1 MDLSVYSI
9 FKMPFVADTR
19 CGFSQ
24 VSLNVSV
31 IHEELSDFVDEEDKE
46 YFGELDNEDGS
57 VFYMY
62 VEELENA
69 YTNVLNGNPQTCP
82 KFFDWLYDNYNSMDS
97 WDDVEKE
104 MTKIK
109 KEERENEDFLS
120 YARWALEDDGDI
132 LYCSG
137 VGCDYSNS
145 CVGYLLRKCLR
156 DEVKYLC
163 EECGGDMELDNSPS
177 PNPPSPT
184 IEELEEVLEATEVAL
199 SQGPTHEERV
209 SQLEELERA
218 FRERYGSQSQER
230 ARSISPPHTVREPTP
245 PPVYSPPTTKEVSTQ
260 TWIG

>member
-97 WDDVEKE
+97 WDDVEREVEALRIENDEARCEVCGKWGQSLD
-104 MTKIK
+104 MDYDDDTGFHICC
-109 KEERENEDFLS
+109 KEEEED
-120 YARWALEDDGDI
+120 
-132 LYCSG
+132 
-137 VGCDYSNS
+137 
-145 CVGYLLRKCLR
+145 
-156 DEVKYLC
+156 
-163 EECGGDMELDNSPS
+163 MSPPS
-177 PNPPSPT
+177 PIPNPPSPSPPSPNLT
-184 IEELEEVLEATEVAL
+184 YEERVEVLERRL
-199 SQGPTHEERV
+199 SP
-209 SQLEELERA
+209 SP
-218 FRERYGSQSQER
+218 ER